1 MTAQARSPGDDDR
14 TTVVLLNHTDK
25 VRPEVEK
32 LSRTLPREE
41 FEVVVVLPER
51 SRETLDPREDVTYR
65 FYGAKFVPY
74 IRYTLPD
81 ASFYRLSKETFRR
94 ADVVHVIGYAYLPC
108 VAATAIA
115 SRFDVDSIVT
125 VDAFPGIS
133 WTYGNRFVDLVA
145 GTYTHTLGRATF
157 ALADRVIGLG
167 EYLREDLRRFTDDPS
182 KIGVIPNGVDT
193 DRYTPA
199 RRESPP
205 SSGPD
210 EPTELLYVGRLDTVK
225 GVPHLLRAM
234 AKLRR
239 EPKEYRLTIV
249 GDGSH
254 REDYESL
261 CESLGIAGQVGFEG
275 WQSNVRPY
283 YERADAFVLPSL
295 SEGLPTVLM
304 EAQATGLPVVSTDVG
319 GVRELVGA
327 GRIVP
332 CEDPDALSAAV
343 ADLADED
350 LAALGRTA
358 RQHVVENFSVE
369 AMAREYASLYREA
382 APESVAVRGD

>member
-1 MTAQARSPGDDDR
+1 MTTLARSSGDDGR

-25 VRPEVEK
+25 LRPEVDK

-51 SRETLDPREDVTYR
+51 SRETLDPYDGVEYR
-65 FYGAKFVPY
+65 FYEAQFVPY
-74 IRYTLPD
+74 IRYTLPG
-81 ASFYRLSKETFRR
+81 ASFHSLLTETFRD

-108 VAATAIA
+108 IAATAVA
-115 SRFDVDSIVT
+115 SRFDVESIVT

-133 WTYGNRFVDLVA
+133 WTYGNRLVDLVA
-145 GTYTHTLGRATF
+145 ATYTHTLGRATF

-167 EYLREDLRRFTDDPS
+167 EYLREDLRRFTDDPA
-182 KIGVIPNGVDT
+182 KIGVVPNGVDT
-193 DRYTPA
+193 DRYTTA
-199 RRESPP
+199 NRESPP

-210 EPTELLYVGRLDTVK
+210 DPTELLYVGRLDTVK
-225 GVPHLLRAM
+225 GVPYLLKAM
-234 AKLRR
+234 AKLRE
-239 EPKEYRLTIV
+239 EPTEYRLTIV

-254 REDYESL
+254 REDHEAL
-261 CESLGIAGQVGFEG
+261 CASLGIAEQVSFEG
-275 WQSNVRPY
+275 WQSDVHPY
-283 YERADAFVLPSL
+283 YERADVFVLPSL

-332 CEDPDALSAAV
+332 CEDPDALYEAV

-350 LAALGRTA
+350 LAALGRQA
-358 RQHVVENFSVE
+358 RRHIVENFSVE
-369 AMAREYASLYREA
+369 EMVSEYARLYREA
-382 APESVAVRGD
+382 APEAAPSVR